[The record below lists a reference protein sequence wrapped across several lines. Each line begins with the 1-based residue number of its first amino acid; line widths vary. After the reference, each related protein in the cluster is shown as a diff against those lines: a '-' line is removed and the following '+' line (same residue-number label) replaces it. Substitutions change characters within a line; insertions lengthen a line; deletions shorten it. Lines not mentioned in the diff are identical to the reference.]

1 MLITWSFIANVAGC
15 SSRRPHAAPG
25 SPASPYPP
33 TAPHRHSR
41 QRQGRCVF
49 YDCVCVCVFSAHLN
63 NAKSLYVQ
71 QTVHSRYMYLS
82 NMSRTHTLQLK
93 AELWHW
99 YPYAAFPLRP
109 TPRPRPHPAITTGS
123 LLCSSLPPTAH
134 IPWPWCNLAAEKRGP
149 AGAQH
154 FSVDKSS

>member
-41 QRQGRCVF
+41 QRQERLLGFVCF
-49 YDCVCVCVFSAHLN
+49 IWVCVLN
-63 NAKSLYVQ
+63 NAKSMYVQ
-71 QTVHSRYMYLS
+71 HTFETVQSQYLS
-82 NMSRTHTLQLK
+82 HTHKPSHARQLK

-99 YPYAAFPLRP
+99 YPYAEFPLRP

-134 IPWPWCNLAAEKRGP
+134 IPWPWCNLAAEKPGP